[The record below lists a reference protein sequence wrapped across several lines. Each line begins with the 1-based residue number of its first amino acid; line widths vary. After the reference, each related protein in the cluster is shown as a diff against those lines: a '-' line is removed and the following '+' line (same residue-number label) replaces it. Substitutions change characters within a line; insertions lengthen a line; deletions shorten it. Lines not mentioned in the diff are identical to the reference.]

1 MLAIR
6 STLPEEL
13 DSDTTDP
20 VTYQRVLSELAV
32 CNRMTL
38 THRPTLRWLG
48 RATTGM
54 TEFSV
59 LDVGHGDGDLLR
71 AIARW
76 ADRRGLKAKLSGIDL
91 NPRSSA
97 AARAATPSWMQIDY
111 QTGCVF
117 SYLPPEPVDFIV
129 SSQVAHH
136 FTDEQVV
143 DFVAWLEQ
151 NATRGWH
158 IADLQRHAMAY
169 YAFPVLCRVMGWHRI
184 IRRDG
189 AISIARSFRREDWES
204 YLREAGVVADVSWHL
219 FRYCVS
225 RRSPAVATQPI

>member
-1 MLAIR
+1 MLPTR
-6 STLPEEL
+6 STLLEEL
-13 DSDTTDP
+13 DNDTTDP
-20 VTYQRVLSELAV
+20 ATYQRVISELAV
-32 CNRMTL
+32 CNRITF

-48 RATTGM
+48 RATRGM

-71 AIARW
+71 TIARW
-76 ADRRGLKAKLSGIDL
+76 ADRRGMKAKLSGIDL
-91 NPRSSA
+91 NPRSA
-97 AARAATPSWMQIDY
+97 IAARIATPEWMQINY

-117 SYLPPEPVDFIV
+117 SYTPPEPVDFIV

-151 NATRGWH
+151 NSTHGWH

-169 YAFPVLCRVMGWHRI
+169 YTFPVLCRVMGWHRI

-189 AISIARSFRREDWES
+189 AISIARSFRRKDWES
-204 YLREAGVVADVSWHL
+204 YLHAAAVKADVSWHL

-225 RRSPAVATQPI
+225 RSGPAIVAVPT